1 MMNGEQWI
9 AQATEVINA
18 QYVVQYGSTGATA
31 TDDYATRL
39 AKVGSLNPQYIL
51 DPRWTMP
58 GHPGLRFI
66 DWQDEIERKGQI
78 QNYEISASGGT
89 DAVKYFISG
98 NYGINDA
105 FIMNVGYK
113 VYSLRANVDVN
124 VSKKIKL
131 GVSIL
136 PTYSI
141 TEDPGI
147 DSKDAIFHQALSLA
161 PGAGRYNGSFG

>member
-1 MMNGEQWI
+1 MCI
-9 AQATEVINA
+9 RDR
-18 QYVVQYGSTGATA
+18 Y
-31 TDDYATRL
+31 
-39 AKVGSLNPQYIL
+39 
-51 DPRWTMP
+51 
-58 GHPGLRFI
+58 I

-78 QNYEISASGGT
+78 QNYELSASGGT

-98 NYGINDA
+98 NYGVNDA

-113 VYSLRANVDVN
+113 VFSLRANVDAN

-161 PGAGRYNGSFG
+161 PVQEDSMGVFVNTGKNGQYIWSCLLYTSDAADER